1 MWAAAIVVLLPALA
15 WLQYSWLDQIAVADR
30 ERRERTVRTAASQ
43 LSQEFDLELS
53 KAFFSLQ
60 IERQRLDEQGAV
72 AYAARYAAWAA
83 AASNP
88 RMVHAIYRAL
98 TPTPDA
104 GDGGPMTLEQW
115 NAAAQR
121 FDRVAWPAELTALST
136 RLHEQ
141 LDAMER
147 RTMFR
152 RGEGPPPPW
161 QSDDP
166 TLMVAPIL
174 QVTENRPAE
183 RPEVHIAG
191 FTIVRLDIDV
201 LTKEMLPAFVHR
213 HFADEN
219 GQGDFRVAIVET
231 SDADDN
237 TGKAGEQ
244 KVLFES
250 EPGAAAIALDRPDA
264 STSLMFSHGRPI
276 VMFARGERGMGLSRR
291 ADSGSGTP
299 TEDRDRIIVNVFER
313 RRPEGGERVETR
325 LLTGDDQGPWR
336 LVAKHRAGSL
346 EAAVGSARTR
356 NFALSSGILLLLS
369 AAIGLIIVSARRA
382 DRLGRQQ
389 MEFVSTVSHELRT
402 PVSVIGAAAG
412 NLADGVVYDPA
423 RVRQYGQAIQHEARR
438 LAETVERVLQLAG
451 IASGRPVAVVTLA
464 PATVVDDAL
473 DACRAEIEA
482 AGADVHVDVPERLPL
497 ISGDR
502 VALRSAVQNL
512 IGNALKYGGS
522 DRWVGV
528 SARATTLALRTGRM
542 RSAVEICV
550 ADRGPGIAD
559 DDRAHIFE
567 AFYRGRHAVTHQIQ
581 GNGLGL
587 HLVQRIVEA
596 HGGRVTVDYEAGPG
610 CRFRITLPAVDRPLP
625 SEETMTDDVL
635 HHDPAGHAALEP
647 GRSH

>member
-15 WLQYSWLDQIAVADR
+15 WLQYSWVDQIAVADR

-43 LSQEFDLELS
+43 LAQEFDLELS

-60 IERQRLDEQGAV
+60 IERQRLDEPGAV
-72 AYAARYAAWAA
+72 AYAARYAAWTA

-88 RMVHAIYRAL
+88 RMVRAIYRAL
-98 TPTPDA
+98 APTPDA
-104 GDGGPMTLEQW
+104 EDGGPMTLEQW
-115 NAAAQR
+115 NAGAQR
-121 FDRVAWPAELTALST
+121 FDRVAWPAELAPLST

-174 QVTENRPAE
+174 HVGENTRGQ
-183 RPEVHIAG
+183 RPEVHMAG
-191 FTIVRLDIDV
+191 FTIVRLDVDV
-201 LTKEMLPAFVHR
+201 LTKEMLPAFVRR

-219 GQGDFRVAIVET
+219 GQSDFRVAIVEA
-231 SDADDN
+231 SDKADTPGTAN
-237 TGKAGEQ
+237 
-244 KVLFES
+244 VLFES

-276 VMFARGERGMGLSRR
+276 VMFARGERGVGLTRR
-291 ADSGSGTP
+291 ADATPDTP
-299 TEDRDRIIVNVFER
+299 TDDRDRIIVNVFER
-313 RRPEGGERVETR
+313 RRPEGGDRVETR
-325 LLTGDDQGPWR
+325 VIGGDGDGPWR

-369 AAIGLIIVSARRA
+369 AAVGLIIVSARRA

-389 MEFVSTVSHELRT
+389 MEFVATVSHELRT

-412 NLADGVVYDPA
+412 NLADGVVHDPA

-451 IASGRPVAVVTLA
+451 IASGRPVAVVALA
-464 PATVVDDAL
+464 PATLVDDAL
-473 DACRAEIEA
+473 DACRAELEA
-482 AGADVHVDVPERLPL
+482 AGAEVDVDIPDRLPL
-497 ISGDR
+497 VSGDR
-502 VALRSAVQNL
+502 VALRSAMQNL

-522 DRWVGV
+522 DRWIGV
-528 SARATTLALRTGRM
+528 SARATTLAQRTGRM
-542 RSAVEICV
+542 RSAVEIVV
-550 ADRGPGIAD
+550 ADRGPGIAV

-596 HGGRVTVDYEAGPG
+596 HGGRVTVDYESGPG
-610 CRFRITLPAVDRPLP
+610 CRFRITLPAVDRPLAA
-625 SEETMTDDVL
+625 EENMTDDVL
-635 HHDPAGHAALEP
+635 HHDPAGQPALQS